1 MRIPESTL
9 SEIRGRVDIAEV
21 IAEHVTLQ
29 RRGGRY
35 WGLCPFHQEKSAS
48 FTVTPD
54 KGVYYCFGC
63 HKGGTVFDFI
73 MEIEKVQWR
82 DAVEILAKKA
92 GIEIPQEDDEQG
104 GIKRGTFFELYR
116 RVAGSFHWL
125 LTEGA
130 PAESARKYLAGRGL
144 QKETIDAFQL
154 GYAPLDRGW
163 LFQFLAQK
171 SYSQEFLSKTGLFIE
186 SAGGSSSALFAN
198 RIMFP
203 IANARGEII
212 AFGGRALGDAQPK
225 YLNSPETAFFRKRE
239 NLFGIDKAASAI
251 RGEGFFFLVEGYMD
265 VLALHQAGVA
275 NCIAPLGTALTEQQ
289 VRLLK
294 RSASKAVVLFDGD
307 AAGQN
312 ATSRAIEMLEKEDLI
327 VQVVELPGGQDP
339 ADFVQKGDVS
349 GLKGFLAHPGDS
361 FPYLVRKAFAA
372 HDRSST
378 EGRERIRDQLFPFIA
393 APASQMRRDRYLTLL
408 ADELAADQGALRQD
422 FTAWSSRRRLFG
434 QRGGQGAGG
443 SRPAARGPASG
454 QEGGTGI
461 SAQGEETRA
470 RGESGAVSSDL
481 FLMLAVAANRDL
493 FPLVR
498 NGGVTLADLD
508 DESARVLFVA
518 LEESYRA
525 EDQGFGPFCARI
537 DDSAVRD
544 LVIRKV
550 SSGEFDMNQ
559 ERMVADGVRGIRQR
573 ALGKRI
579 DAVAVEMRKVERES
593 RDSPRVHE
601 LLVEKMHLDSELEK
615 LKTRAAGV

>member
-9 SEIRGRVDIAEV
+9 SEIRSRIDIAEV

-130 PAESARKYLAGRGL
+130 PAESARRYLAGRGL
-144 QKETIDAFQL
+144 QKETIEAFQL
-154 GYAPLDRGW
+154 GYAPLDRNW

-171 SYSQEFLSKTGLFIE
+171 SYSEEFLSKTGLFIE
-186 SAGGSSSALFAN
+186 NTGGSSSALFAN

-203 IANARGEII
+203 ISNARGEVI
-212 AFGGRALGDAQPK
+212 AFGGRALGDSQPK

-251 RGEGFFFLVEGYMD
+251 RAEGFFVLVEGYMD
-265 VLALHQAGVA
+265 VLAMHQAGIA

-294 RSASKAVVLFDGD
+294 RYAAKAVVLFDGD
-307 AAGQN
+307 AAGQS

-339 ADFVQKGDVS
+339 ADYVQKGAVGD
-349 GLKGFLAHPGDS
+349 LKAFLARPGDS
-361 FPYLVRKAFAA
+361 FPYLLRKAVAA

-378 EGRERIRDQLFPFIA
+378 EGREGIRDEIFPFIA

-408 ADELAADQGALRQD
+408 ADELDADQGALRQD
-422 FTAWSSRRRLFG
+422 FSTWSSRRRLPG
-434 QRGGQGAGG
+434 QRTGPGASWGNRAGSGGLAEQKGPEGRAPGQAG
-443 SRPAARGPASG
+443 
-454 QEGGTGI
+454 
-461 SAQGEETRA
+461 
-470 RGESGAVSSDL
+470 SGAVSSDL
-481 FLMLAVAANRDL
+481 FLMLAVASNRDL

-508 DESARVLFVA
+508 DERARALFVA

-525 EDQGFGPFCARI
+525 EDQGFEALCARI
-537 DDSAVRD
+537 DDSAVRE

-559 ERMVADGVRGIRQR
+559 ERIVADGVRLIRQR

-579 DAVAVEMRKVERES
+579 DAVAVEMRKAERES
-593 RDSPRVHE
+593 RDSPRVRE

>member
-9 SEIRGRVDIAEV
+9 SEIRSRIDIAEV
-21 IAEHVTLQ
+21 IGEHVTLQ

-63 HKGGTVFDFI
+63 HKGGTVFDFV

-82 DAVEILAKKA
+82 DAVEILARKA

-130 PAESARKYLAGRGL
+130 PAESARRYLAGRGI
-144 QKETIDAFQL
+144 QKDTIEAFQL
-154 GYAPLDRGW
+154 GYAPLDRNW

-198 RIMFP
+198 RVMFP
-203 IANARGEII
+203 ISNARGEVI
-212 AFGGRALGDAQPK
+212 AFGGRALGDSQPK

-251 RGEGFFFLVEGYMD
+251 RAEGFFVLVEGYMD
-265 VLALHQAGVA
+265 VLALHQAGIA
-275 NCIAPLGTALTEQQ
+275 NSTAPLGTALTEQQ

-294 RSASKAVVLFDGD
+294 RYAAKAVVLFDGD
-307 AAGQN
+307 AAGQS

-339 ADFVQKGDVS
+339 ADFVQKGTVGD
-349 GLKGFLAHPGDS
+349 LKDFLARPGDS
-361 FPYLVRKAFAA
+361 FPYLVRKAVAA
-372 HDRSST
+372 HDRSSM
-378 EGRERIRDQLFPFIA
+378 EGREGIRDQLFPFIA

-408 ADELAADQGALRQD
+408 ADELDADQGALRQD
-422 FTAWSSRRRLFG
+422 FSAWSSRRRLPG
-434 QRGGQGAGG
+434 QRTGQGASWGNRLG
-443 SRPAARGPASG
+443 TRGPS
-454 QEGGTGI
+454 
-461 SAQGEETRA
+461 EEKRA
-470 RGESGAVSSDL
+470 ETPAHPGSGAVSSDL

-493 FPLVR
+493 FPLAR

-508 DESARVLFVA
+508 DERARVLFVA

-525 EDQGFGPFCARI
+525 EDQGFEALCARI
-537 DDSAVRD
+537 DDSAVRE
-544 LVIRKV
+544 LALRKV

-579 DAVAVEMRKVERES
+579 DAVAVEMRKAERES
-593 RDSPRVHE
+593 QDSQRVRE

>member
-9 SEIRGRVDIAEV
+9 SEIRSRIDIAEV
-21 IAEHVTLQ
+21 IGEHVTLQ

-63 HKGGTVFDFI
+63 HKGGTVFDFV
-73 MEIEKVQWR
+73 MEIEKVPWR

-92 GIEIPQEDDEQG
+92 GIEIPQEDEEQG

-130 PAESARKYLAGRGL
+130 QAESARKYLAGRGL
-144 QKETIDAFQL
+144 HKETIEAFQL
-154 GYAPLDRGW
+154 GYAPLDRDW

-203 IANARGEII
+203 ISNARGEII
-212 AFGGRALGDAQPK
+212 AFGGRALGDSQPK

-239 NLFGIDKAASAI
+239 NLFGIDKAAPAI
-251 RGEGFFFLVEGYMD
+251 RGEGFFVLVEGYMD
-265 VLALHQAGVA
+265 VLALHQAGIA
-275 NCIAPLGTALTEQQ
+275 NCVAPLGTALTEQQ

-294 RSASKAVVLFDGD
+294 RYAAKAVVLFDGD
-307 AAGQN
+307 DAGQN

-339 ADFVQKGDVS
+339 ADFVQKEEVGA
-349 GLKGFLAHPGDS
+349 LKDFLARPGDS
-361 FPYLVRKAFAA
+361 FPYLMRKAAAA

-378 EGRERIRDQLFPFIA
+378 EGREGIRDQLFPFIA
-393 APASQMRRDRYLTLL
+393 APASEMRRDRYLTLL
-408 ADELAADQGALRQD
+408 ADELDADQGALRRD
-422 FTAWSSRRRLFG
+422 FSTWSSRRRLPGTRAG
-434 QRGGQGAGG
+434 QAAAAGG
-443 SRPAARGPASG
+443 RVVSGAPGERRAA
-454 QEGGTGI
+454 
-461 SAQGEETRA
+461 
-470 RGESGAVSSDL
+470 ESGVVSSDL

-498 NGGVTLADLD
+498 NGGVALADLD
-508 DESARVLFVA
+508 DEKARALFVA

-525 EDQGFGPFCARI
+525 EDTGFEALCARI
-537 DDSAVRD
+537 EDAAVRD
-544 LVIRKV
+544 LAIRKV

-559 ERMVADGVRGIRQR
+559 ERMVADGVRRIRQR

-579 DAVAVEMRKVERES
+579 DAVAVEMRKAERES
-593 RDSPRVHE
+593 RDSPRVRE
-601 LLVEKMHLDSELEK
+601 LLEEKMHLDSELEK